1 MSYRQMHYNLDLS
14 LRTLKENI
22 CFVSLEQV
30 NIFGLLKVNRFH
42 TYMILYLMQ
51 VLQYTYFS
59 WYILRNMYVSKS
71 FVGKS
76 YTK

>member
-1 MSYRQMHYNLDLS
+1 MRYRQMHYNWN

-22 CFVSLEQV
+22 CFVSLEQI

-51 VLQYTYFS
+51 VLHNRQRIMYFG
-59 WYILRNMYVSKS
+59 
-71 FVGKS
+71 F
-76 YTK
+76 